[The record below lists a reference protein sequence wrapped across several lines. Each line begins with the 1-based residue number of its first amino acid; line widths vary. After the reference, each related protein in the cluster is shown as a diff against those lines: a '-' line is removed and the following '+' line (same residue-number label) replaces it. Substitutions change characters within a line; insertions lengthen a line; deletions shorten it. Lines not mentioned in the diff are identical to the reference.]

1 MRETLAKGLVG
12 TITPVIGVITSFQE
26 QLEFW
31 LRFAGLVVG
40 LAVGVCTLYS
50 LVRGMVRGKN

>member
-50 LVRGMVRGKN
+50 LVRGMVRGRN